1 MYTCVKT
8 TKGTEMNLI
17 KTEQELLNR
26 IMLNPS
32 AYVGRFNNLE
42 TARRMRTNSKGL
54 FIVKASKEYWV
65 ACGRYAGILNNAGFE
80 YIR

>member
-17 KTEQELLNR
+17 KIEQELLNR

-54 FIVKASKEYWV
+54 FIVKASKEYWG
-65 ACGRYAGILNNAGFE
+65 ACGRYAGILNRAGFE

>member
-42 TARRMRTNSKGL
+42 IARSMRTNSKGL
-54 FIVKASKEYWV
+54 FIVKVNKEYWV
-65 ACGRYAGILNNAGFE
+65 ACGRYAGILNRAGFE

>member
-42 TARRMRTNSKGL
+42 TARKMRTNSKGL
-54 FIVKASKEYWV
+54 FIVKVSKEYWV
-65 ACGRYAGILNNAGFE
+65 ACGRYAGILNRAEFE

>member
-8 TKGTEMNLI
+8 TKGTEMNFI
-17 KTEQELLNR
+17 RTEQELLNR

-42 TARRMRTNSKGL
+42 TARSMRTNSKGL
-54 FIVKASKEYWV
+54 FIVKVNKEYWV
-65 ACGRYAGILNNAGFE
+65 AGGHYAGILNRAGFE

>member
-42 TARRMRTNSKGL
+42 TARRMRTKSKGL
-54 FIVKASKEYWV
+54 LIVKVNKEYWV

-80 YIR
+80 YVR

>member
-1 MYTCVKT
+1 MYTCIKT
-8 TKGTEMNLI
+8 TKGTEMNFI
-17 KTEQELLNR
+17 RTEQELLNR

-54 FIVKASKEYWV
+54 FIVKVSKEYWV
-65 ACGRYAGILNNAGFE
+65 ACGRYAGILNRAGFE

>member
-8 TKGTEMNLI
+8 TKGTEMNFI

-65 ACGRYAGILNNAGFE
+65 ACGRYAGILNNAVFE